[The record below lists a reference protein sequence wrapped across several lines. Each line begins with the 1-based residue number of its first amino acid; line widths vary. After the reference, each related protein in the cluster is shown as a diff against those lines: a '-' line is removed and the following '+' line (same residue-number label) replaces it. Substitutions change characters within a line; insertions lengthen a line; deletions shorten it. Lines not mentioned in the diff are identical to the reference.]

1 MMGRSDR
8 HAFFERIVAMRD
20 GYLASPDGYRS
31 VISIADA
38 IRCGD
43 AIMTA
48 DELDAEPWV
57 PEPDQVNVDVAGAGL
72 DHPGHPRR
80 FASDLWPRPVRSSR
94 SLRLRDEADR
104 G

>member
-1 MMGRSDR
+1 MGRSER

-20 GYLASPDGYRS
+20 GYLASPDGHRA
-31 VISIADA
+31 VLSIADA
-38 IRCGD
+38 IRYGE

-48 DELDAEPWV
+48 VELDAGPWLAEPG
-57 PEPDQVNVDVAGAGL
+57 QVNVESAGDGP
-72 DHPGHPRR
+72 DHPGHVRR
-80 FASDLWPRPVRSSR
+80 FASDLWPWPIRSSR

>member
-1 MMGRSDR
+1 MGRSER
-8 HAFFERIVAMRD
+8 RAFFERIVAMRD
-20 GYLASPDGYRS
+20 RYLASPGDHRA
-31 VISIADA
+31 VLAIADA
-38 IRCGD
+38 IRYGE

-48 DELDAEPWV
+48 VELDAEPWL
-57 PEPDQVNVDVAGAGL
+57 PEPDQVNVEAGAGP

-80 FASDLWPRPVRSSR
+80 FASDLWPWPIRSSR